1 MLHEDNELFGKF
13 LFTLEW
19 LLEVSAR
26 YGHAA
31 EYHLVHINFG
41 NPRILGE
48 NYGAQEASLKLH
60 EVLDTLRASLR
71 KTDLVAR
78 QGVDFWI
85 LVPSAPSSNVFSE
98 KLQEIIEVTSRSG
111 LEIVERDISFFSLT
125 EGFPELGLAASG
137 QDLLSYLK
145 HNRARLSRREVL
157 LPAQGAGE
165 EAAL

>member
-26 YGHAA
+26 YGHAT

-48 NYGAQEASLKLH
+48 NYGAHEAAVKLH
-60 EVLDTLRASLR
+60 EVLSALRLSLR

-98 KLQEIIEVTSRSG
+98 KLQEIIEATSRSG

-125 EGFPELGLAASG
+125 QSFPELGLATSG
-137 QDLLSYLK
+137 EDLLSYLK
-145 HNRARLSRREVL
+145 RNHAKLSRREVL
-157 LPAQGAGE
+157 LPARGSSE